1 MMKTLKKINNFIAG
15 IESWLLIVIVLAM
28 VILSFL
34 QVILRNVFAQ
44 GIIWGDTF
52 LRHLVLWVGF
62 IGASLATREDKHIN
76 IDVLGRLLKGKAQ
89 HINQMVINF
98 FSMFIAGYLGWAS
111 WRFVMMEKKFGSE
124 LLSGLPVWYF
134 QIIIPVGFALM
145 ALRFLFSLIENSGK
159 LAGKEAADS

>member
-1 MMKTLKKINNFIAG
+1 MMKTLKRINNFIAG

-34 QVILRNVFAQ
+34 QVVLRNVFSQ

-62 IGASLATREDKHIN
+62 IGASLATREHKHIN

-89 HINQMVINF
+89 HINQIIINL
-98 FSMFIAGYLGWAS
+98 FSMLIAGYLFWAS
-111 WRFVMMEKKFGSE
+111 WRFVMMEKKYGSE
-124 LLSGLPVWYF
+124 LLSGMPVWYF
-134 QIIIPVGFALM
+134 QVIIPIGFALM
-145 ALRFLFSLIENSGK
+145 ALRFLFSLLENSGK
-159 LAGKEAADS
+159 LAGKKETDS